1 MSGFTI
7 PAFLAVAGAGAALR
21 WLAADRWPGG
31 HRGTLLVNVL
41 GAFLLGL
48 LAGSDASAATLTVVG
63 TGGLG
68 ALTTFSRLAQDAVDL
83 AEPSDD
89 TSLGMRSP
97 GVPVL
102 YLGTTLVLGLAAA
115 WLGLEITA

>member
-7 PAFLAVAGAGAALR
+7 PAFLAVAGAGAARR
-21 WLAADRWPGG
+21 WRAADRWPGG
-31 HRGTLLVNVL
+31 HRGTLLGNVR
-41 GAFLLGL
+41 GAVLLGL

-63 TGGLG
+63 TGGRG

-83 AEPSDD
+83 AESSDD
-89 TSLGMRSP
+89 TSAGMRSP

>member
-7 PAFLAVAGAGAALR
+7 PAFLALAGAGAGLR

-48 LAGSDASAATLTVVG
+48 LVGSGASATTMTVVG

-68 ALTTFSRLAQDAVDL
+68 ALTTFSRFAQDAADL
-83 AEPSDD
+83 AEHADD
-89 TSLGMRSP
+89 NSPEMRSLSA
-97 GVPVL
+97 PVL
-102 YLGTTLVLGLAAA
+102 YVGGTLSLGLVAA
-115 WLGLEITA
+115 WLGLEIAS

>member
-83 AEPSDD
+83 AESSDD
-89 TSLGMRSP
+89 TSAGMRSP

>member
-7 PAFLAVAGAGAALR
+7 PAFLALAGAGAGLR

-48 LAGSDASAATLTVVG
+48 LVGCGASATTMTVVG

-89 TSLGMRSP
+89 TSPGMRSP

>member
-7 PAFLAVAGAGAALR
+7 PAFLALAGAGAALR
-21 WLAADRWPGG
+21 WLATDRWPGG

-68 ALTTFSRLAQDAVDL
+68 ALTTFSRLA
-83 AEPSDD
+83 
-89 TSLGMRSP
+89 
-97 GVPVL
+97 
-102 YLGTTLVLGLAAA
+102 
-115 WLGLEITA
+115 

>member
-7 PAFLAVAGAGAALR
+7 PAFLALAGAGAALV

-89 TSLGMRSP
+89 ISPGMRSP
-97 GVPVL
+97 GIPVL